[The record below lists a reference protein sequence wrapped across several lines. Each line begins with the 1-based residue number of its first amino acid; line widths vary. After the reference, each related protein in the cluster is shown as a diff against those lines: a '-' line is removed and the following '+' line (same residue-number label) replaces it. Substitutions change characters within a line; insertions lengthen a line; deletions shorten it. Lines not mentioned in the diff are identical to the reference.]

1 LHLTFIRSPAVLALM
16 LFTFP
21 SRICAVGSSE
31 ARKIWDSYI
40 KLFAPREVPR
50 QLKCHLA
57 LPSLLSITELIGV
70 VAALSCSGCTYCAV
84 LLMQARPRRQ
94 RPCFKHCSC
103 RAPYA
108 LKASVSKKQSEDRGA
123 QFYNN

>member
-1 LHLTFIRSPAVLALM
+1 MHLTFIRSPAVLALM

-31 ARKIWDSYI
+31 ARKIRDSYI
-40 KLFAPREVPR
+40 MFAPRKVRR
-50 QLKCHLA
+50 QPKCHLA

-70 VAALSCSGCTYCAV
+70 VAALSCGGCTYCAV
-84 LLMQARPRRQ
+84 LPMQARPRRQ

-108 LKASVSKKQSEDRGA
+108 L
-123 QFYNN
+123 